1 MNQAAD
7 AAPFRWSF
15 LLGFGL
21 GGFFDGIILHQ
32 VLQWH
37 HLLSLWNEDGGIE
50 WLILWDG
57 LFHVL
62 MYAITA
68 VALWG
73 FWRAGVPRGRR
84 FLAAFLVGFGLWNV
98 VDLVVFHWLLE
109 IHHIRVDADALLL
122 YDLGWFVIFGLVP
135 LAAGWALTRRAGGP
149 ASPRG

>member
-1 MNQAAD
+1 MDRARD
-7 AAPFRWSF
+7 ATPLGWTI

-37 HLLSLWNEDGGIE
+37 HLLSLWSEDGTLE
-50 WLILWDG
+50 WHVLWDG

-62 MYAITA
+62 MYGIVA

-73 FWRAGVPRGRR
+73 LWRRGVPRGLR
-84 FLAAFLVGFGLWNV
+84 FLAAFLLGYGVWNL

-109 IHHIRVDADALLL
+109 VHHIRVDAARPVLW
-122 YDLGWFVIFGLVP
+122 DLGWFVAFGLVP
-135 LAAGWALTRRAGGP
+135 LAVGWAMLRRRA
-149 ASPRG
+149 